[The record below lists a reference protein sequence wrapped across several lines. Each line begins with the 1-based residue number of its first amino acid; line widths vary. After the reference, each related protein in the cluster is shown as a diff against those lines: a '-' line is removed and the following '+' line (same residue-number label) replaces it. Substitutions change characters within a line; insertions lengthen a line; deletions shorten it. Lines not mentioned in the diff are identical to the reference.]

1 MNRTDRLLA
10 IVLELQGKGTLRAE
24 DLAAT
29 FETCKRTIY
38 RDIQA
43 LSQAGIPL
51 ISIPGR
57 GYSLIEGYFLPPLNF
72 SVEEAT
78 TLLLGSAYIEQ
89 AFDAQYRAAA
99 QAASRKIAGVLPA
112 AVQAQ
117 VGELRQSLALAGSNF
132 HERPR
137 EAEMLQSLRRAILD
151 RQRVRF
157 AYHARTTPKSQTTT
171 APREVDPFG
180 LVYRADTWYLTGYCH
195 LRRGVRHF
203 RLERMEDLA
212 LLGQTFHRPA
222 DFTMRYDPTRESD
235 RTFQARILFDNEV
248 TRWVMED
255 RFYFM
260 VATDETAEGMIV
272 TVRSHHAEDVVP
284 WLLRWG
290 RHARVLEPDSLR
302 RQVADEARAMLNIYS
317 PTT

>member
-51 ISIPGR
+51 ISVPGR

-78 TLLLGSAYIEQ
+78 TLLLGSTYIEQ

-112 AVQAQ
+112 AVQNQ
-117 VGELRQSLALAGSNF
+117 VRELRQSLALAGSNF
-132 HERPR
+132 HARPR
-137 EAEMLQSLRRAILD
+137 ETEMLQSLRRAILD
-151 RQRVRF
+151 RRRVRF
-157 AYHARTTPKSQTTT
+157 AYHARTTPKPQTT
-171 APREVDPFG
+171 AEPREVDPYG
-180 LVYRADTWYLTGYCH
+180 LVYRGDTWYLTGYCH
-195 LRRGVRHF
+195 LRHGIRHF
-203 RLERMEDLA
+203 RLERMDDLT
-212 LLGQTFHRPA
+212 LLNQIFQRPT
-222 DFTMRYDPTRESD
+222 DFTIRYDPARESE
-235 RTFQARILFDNEV
+235 RTFQARVLFDHEV
-248 TRWVMED
+248 TRWVLED

-260 VATDETAEGMIV
+260 IAADETPEGMLV
-272 TVRSHHAEDVVP
+272 TVRAHHAEDVLP

-302 RQVADEARAMLNIYS
+302 RQVADEARAMLAAHG